1 MSKKKRKVKKKRGLV
16 TLGMLLT
23 RKGGP
28 MRDRR
33 IRREKEKEKKIEE
46 DL

>member
-1 MSKKKRKVKKKRGLV
+1 MKRTKPRKPRNMDVV
-16 TLGMLLT
+16 EMLLT

-33 IRREKEKEKKIEE
+33 EKRASNPKNV
-46 DL
+46 DW